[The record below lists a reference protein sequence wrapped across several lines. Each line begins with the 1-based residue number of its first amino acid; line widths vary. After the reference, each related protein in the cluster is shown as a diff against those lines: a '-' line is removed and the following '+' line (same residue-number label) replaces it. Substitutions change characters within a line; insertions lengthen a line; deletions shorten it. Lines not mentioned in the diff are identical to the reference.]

1 MLEVSVVTSSY
12 ANEESIK
19 VVVSHVVSTHVARC
33 ILKYNN
39 FPMWQL
45 RYGLC
50 RAKKIGKLLFL
61 LLVTLV
67 ILGGLVRRL
76 NQCGSWRSKSIYHA
90 SDPLP
95 ADLLEQFGAR
105 IPYHNEESS
114 REPFQHRTTLITTR
128 SCEHNYFLLIL
139 VSSAPANVERRDYIR
154 STWAVDK
161 NNILKPRWKTVFLVA
176 QTKIQDESE
185 SLEKEN
191 EAHIDLIRADYY
203 DHYWNQTLKLLM
215 GFEWAARYCNF
226 SFLLKTDDDVFV
238 NFPKLIF
245 YLNETTT
252 PTEKVYMGNL
262 INSPCASR
270 HGKWEI
276 FKEEY
281 SEERYPDYCSG
292 FGFILSHDVVA
303 TFVEV
308 FDVVPNFRIDDVYI
322 GILAHKVGIKAVHN
336 DGFVPSC
343 LSNSALADTLVRHG
357 TLKYCGDNP
366 TTKK

>member
-1 MLEVSVVTSSY
+1 M
-12 ANEESIK
+12 K
-19 VVVSHVVSTHVARC
+19 VAASAPVARC
-33 ILKYNN
+33 ILKYSN
-39 FPMWQL
+39 FPMWML

-50 RAKKIGKLLFL
+50 RGKKIRKLLFFL
-61 LLVTLV
+61 FVVLVAISVL
-67 ILGGLVRRL
+67 IRRL
-76 NQCGSWRSKSIYHA
+76 NRCGSWTSKSMYQT
-90 SDPLP
+90 SDRLP
-95 ADLLEQFGAR
+95 ADLLTQLGAR
-105 IPYHNEESS
+105 IPYLNEGSS
-114 REPFQHRTTLITTR
+114 QEPFQHRTTLITR
-128 SCEHNYFLLIL
+128 RPCEQNYFLLIL

-154 STWAVDK
+154 CTWAVDK
-161 NNILKPRWKTVFLVA
+161 DNISKPRWKTVFLVA
-176 QTKIQDESE
+176 QTKIKTDSE
-185 SLEKEN
+185 SLLKEN
-191 EAHIDLIRADYY
+191 EVHADLIRADYY

-252 PTEKVYMGNL
+252 PTEKVYMGNM
-262 INSPCASR
+262 IRSPCASR

-276 FKEEY
+276 YTEEY

-308 FDVVPNFRIDDVYI
+308 FDIIPNFRIDDVYI
-322 GILAHKVGIKAVHN
+322 GILAHKTGIKAVHN

-343 LSNSALADTLVRHG
+343 LAKTALADTLVRHG
-357 TLKYCGDNP
+357 TLQYCGDNL
-366 TTKK
+366 TTKI

>member
-1 MLEVSVVTSSY
+1 
-12 ANEESIK
+12 
-19 VVVSHVVSTHVARC
+19 
-33 ILKYNN
+33 
-39 FPMWQL
+39 MWQL

-61 LLVTLV
+61 PFVALA
-67 ILGGLVRRL
+67 ILSVFIVRHNR
-76 NQCGSWRSKSIYHA
+76 CGSWSSKSLYHA

-105 IPYHNEESS
+105 IPYLHEESS
-114 REPFQHRTTLITTR
+114 GEPFQHRTTLITTR

-161 NNILKPRWKTVFLVA
+161 NNVFKPRWKTVFLVA

-185 SLEKEN
+185 SLVKEN
-191 EAHIDLIRADYY
+191 EAHTDLIRADYY

-252 PTEKVYMGNL
+252 PTENVYMGNL
-262 INSPCASR
+262 INTPCASR

-292 FGFILSHDVVA
+292 FGFILSYDVVA

-322 GILAHKVGIKAVHN
+322 GILAHKIGIKAVHN

-357 TLKYCGDNP
+357 TLKYCGDNL
-366 TTKK
+366 TTKR